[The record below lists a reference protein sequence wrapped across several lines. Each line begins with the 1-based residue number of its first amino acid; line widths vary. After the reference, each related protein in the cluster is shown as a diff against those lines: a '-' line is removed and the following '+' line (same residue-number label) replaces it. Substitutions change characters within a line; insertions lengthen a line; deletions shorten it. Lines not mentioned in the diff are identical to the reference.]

1 MRLMG
6 EKGQKPSKIG
16 VKIQNSHY
24 FQCVSPKTHETL
36 VDWFRNLEPTSHN
49 PNKPYLL
56 DNWGVGSH

>member
-6 EKGQKPSKIG
+6 EKGQKSSKIG

-24 FQCVSPKTHETL
+24 FQCASPKTHETL

-56 DNWGVGSH
+56 DN